1 MSQTE
6 PVEPQEPQEP
16 QEPAVE
22 PAEPDAGDAEPTEPA
37 EPGEPDAPAEDGET
51 DAGDSEPA
59 AEPPEPPADE
69 SQPTLRSE
77 AEIEKAAK
85 QVDQLRKSVANR
97 VGSIFGDDAN
107 FLVSCPLCAGT
118 APGWLW
124 PPSEAPL
131 PDEQVRAVF
140 TTLGVIEPKEY
151 QHFESYQRC
160 EDCEGLGSVKTGS
173 RVPGFDVVACPT
185 CAQKGYIM
193 AAPLPLPVNGSS
205 AASAEITVTGPSVID
220 PADADD
226 PAVAELRRRGF
237 TVVPPI
243 HFPG

>member
-1 MSQTE
+1 MTQTEPVE
-6 PVEPQEPQEP
+6 PVEPQEPDSEP
-16 QEPAVE
+16 QEPAE
-22 PAEPDAGDAEPTEPA
+22 PQEPTEP
-37 EPGEPDAPAEDGET
+37 E
-51 DAGDSEPA
+51 
-59 AEPPEPPADE
+59 PEPQEATAEGD
-69 SQPTLRSE
+69 QPSLRSE

-85 QVDQLRKSVANR
+85 QVEQLRKHVAGR
-97 VGSIFGDDAN
+97 IGSIFGDDAN
-107 FLVSCPLCAGT
+107 FLIACPLCAGT

-124 PPSEAPL
+124 PPADAPL
-131 PDEQVRAVF
+131 PDDQVRAVF

-151 QHFESYQRC
+151 QHFESYKRC
-160 EDCEGLGSVKTGS
+160 DDCEGLGSVKTGS

-193 AAPLPLPVNGSS
+193 GAPLPLPMNGSG
-205 AASAEITVTGPSVID
+205 APNAEVVVTGPSVID

-226 PAVAELRRRGF
+226 PAVAELRKRGF

>member
-6 PVEPQEPQEP
+6 PVEPVEPQEPLSEPQEPEAPAEPAEPAEPESEPQEPSSEP
-16 QEPAVE
+16 QEPAEPVEPSEPGGEPQE
-22 PAEPDAGDAEPTEPA
+22 PAEEGD
-37 EPGEPDAPAEDGET
+37 
-51 DAGDSEPA
+51 
-59 AEPPEPPADE
+59 
-69 SQPTLRSE
+69 QPSLRSE

-97 VGSIFGDDAN
+97 VGSIFGDDAS
-107 FLVSCPLCAGT
+107 FLVACPLCAGT

-131 PDEQVRAVF
+131 PEDQVRAVF

-151 QHFESYQRC
+151 QHYQSYNRC
-160 EDCEGLGSVKTGS
+160 PDCEGLGSVKTGS
-173 RVPGFDVVACPT
+173 RVPGFDVVDCPN
-185 CAQKGYIM
+185 CMRKGYVM
-193 AAPLPLPVNGSS
+193 AAPLPLPTNG
-205 AASAEITVTGPSVID
+205 AEPHPESLKVTGPSVID